1 MKIHPRPGTYLV
13 GFLFLALVGAFD
25 KIFKTT
31 ILFDHTI
38 IVIII
43 GCVIGFFA
51 YDYFYDRYYEDDGQ
65 DEES

>member
-1 MKIHPRPGTYLV
+1 MKMHPRPGTYLV
-13 GFLFLALVGAFD
+13 GFLFLSLVAAFD

-31 ILFDHTI
+31 ILFNYKI

-43 GCVIGFFA
+43 GCVICFFA
-51 YDYFYDRYYEDDGQ
+51 YDYFYARYHEDDGQ